1 MVEYKWVALSNT
13 TLGVLM
19 ASINGTITLISL
31 PAIFRGINIDPF
43 APGSFQYLL
52 WILFGYSVV
61 TATLLVS
68 FGRISDMYGRV
79 RLYNLGFAIFTAG
92 SVLLFL
98 TPSTGDAGALELIV
112 FRIIQGL
119 GGAFLFANSAAIITD
134 AFPHDERGKALGIN
148 QVAAL
153 AGSLLGLILG
163 GILTVIDWRAV
174 FLVSVPVGVAGTIWS
189 YLKLRELGAIRKNQ
203 RLDVWGNA
211 TFGVGLTLILI
222 AVTYGLMP
230 YGSSQM
236 GWSSPWVIAGL
247 ASGAALLVAF
257 PFVETRVPDPMF
269 RLDLFR
275 NRMFSAANLAGVLGA
290 IGRGGVMI
298 MLIILLQGIWLPLH
312 GYSYASTPFWSG
324 VYMLPMMAGFIIM
337 GPLSGYLSDRYGA
350 RGFSTLGMV
359 IVGGTFLALTAL
371 PYNFD
376 YLPFAIIL
384 FVQGL
389 GSGMFASPNTASI
402 MNSVPSE
409 HRGAAS
415 GMRATLQNT
424 GTTLSTALFFTV
436 IITALTNS
444 LPGAFASALTNA
456 GAPQL
461 VQAFNSIPPTG
472 ALFAA
477 FLGYNPVGS
486 MLSSAQLA
494 PLVHQLP
501 QSTINSLTTTT
512 FFPNAIAPAFVS
524 ALQVS
529 FYIGAALSFGAAAAS
544 LLRGQRYIYEIE
556 QAKKAVEVKVEAPFP
571 VIRQGNAGGK
581 DPGSTGG
588 TDNDARIPGL
598 GTTRTL
604 EASEDKRKKK
614 NSE

>member
-1 MVEYKWVALSNT
+1 MVQYKWVALSNT

-31 PAIFRGINIDPF
+31 PAIFRGVNIDPL

-79 RLYNLGFAIFTAG
+79 RLYNLGFAVFTAG
-92 SVLLFL
+92 SILLFL
-98 TPSTGDAGALELIV
+98 TPSTGDAGALELII
-112 FRIIQGL
+112 FRIVQGL

-134 AFPHDERGKALGIN
+134 AFPHNERGKALGIN

-163 GILTVIDWRAV
+163 GILTAVDWRAV
-174 FLVSVPVGVAGTIWS
+174 FLVSVPVGIAGTAWS
-189 YLKLRELGAIRKNQ
+189 YMKLKELGTIKENQ
-203 RLDVWGNA
+203 RLDIWGNA

-236 GWSSPWVIAGL
+236 GWSNPWVIAGL
-247 ASGAALLVAF
+247 VSGAALLAAF
-257 PFVETRVPDPMF
+257 PFIETRVPDPMF

-359 IVGGTFLALTAL
+359 IVGATFLALTSL

-436 IITALTNS
+436 IITALSGS
-444 LPGAFASALTNA
+444 LPGAFATALTSA

-461 VQAFNSIPPTG
+461 VQAFNSIPATG

-486 MLSSAQLA
+486 VFATPQIA
-494 PLVHQLP
+494 AIVKQLP
-501 QSTINSLTTTT
+501 QGILTTLTGPT

-524 ALQVS
+524 ALEVS
-529 FYIGAALSFGAAAAS
+529 FLIGAALSFGAAAAS
-544 LLRGQRYIYEIE
+544 LFRGQRYIYEVE
-556 QAKKAVEVKVEAPFP
+556 QAKRTMEVKVEAPLP
-571 VIRQGNAGGK
+571 AIPSGHPDGQHRPDNPRADGIGATAAVDGAVREK
-581 DPGSTGG
+581 D
-588 TDNDARIPGL
+588 
-598 GTTRTL
+598 
-604 EASEDKRKKK
+604 DK
-614 NSE
+614 E